1 MVPTHILCH
10 YGEIGT
16 KGKNRRQFERKLK
29 DNMKAGLKA
38 ACPGSYAEIRTVRG
52 RIVIELSKIGRE
64 SLDSMKEVLRNTFGL
79 VYFAPATRMEQKKEI
94 LEAAALE
101 LVKTLPGESFR
112 ITTRRSD
119 PNIPLS
125 TQKMNEEIGAAVVE
139 KFGKTVDLTQPDV
152 NCHIDLVE
160 DSAFVYAHRIDGF
173 GGLPVG
179 MGGKVLSMISGGIDS
194 PVATWQ
200 MMKRGAF
207 INYLHFH
214 SVPYTSDASIKKVLD
229 VIKVFQ
235 KHQLRATLFLAE
247 LAPIQ
252 EEVIEKCHEKYR
264 IILYRRFMFRI
275 AEALAK
281 REGAHAVI
289 TGESLGQVA
298 SQTIENME
306 TIEAVTSMPILRP
319 LVGMDKQEIVN
330 KSKEIGTYDIS
341 ILPDED
347 CCAYFQPKQPATK
360 ATVEQL
366 QKAEEN
372 LDVEALVEGALD
384 SLHKKVIES

>member
-38 ACPGSYAEIRTVRG
+38 TCPGSYAEIRTVRG
-52 RIVIELSKIGRE
+52 RIVIELSEIGND
-64 SLDSMKEVLRNTFGL
+64 SLESMKEVLRNTFGL

-139 KFGKTVDLTQPDV
+139 KFGKKVNLTQPDV

>member
-38 ACPGSYAEIRTVRG
+38 TCPGSYVEIRTVRG
-52 RIVIELSKIGRE
+52 RIVIELSEIGND

-139 KFGKTVDLTQPDV
+139 KFGKKVNLTQPDV

-252 EEVIEKCHEKYR
+252 EEVIEKCQEKYR

>member
-38 ACPGSYAEIRTVRG
+38 TCPGSYAEIRTVRG
-52 RIVIELSKIGRE
+52 RIVIELSEIGND

-139 KFGKTVDLTQPDV
+139 KLGKTVDLTQPDV

-252 EEVIEKCHEKYR
+252 EEVIEKCQEKYR

-330 KSKEIGTYDIS
+330 RSKEIGTYDIS

>member
-38 ACPGSYAEIRTVRG
+38 TCPGSYAEIRTVRG
-52 RIVIELSKIGRE
+52 RIVIELSEIGND
-64 SLDSMKEVLRNTFGL
+64 SLESMKEVLRNTFGL

-139 KFGKTVDLTQPDV
+139 KLGKTVDLTQPDV

>member
-52 RIVIELSKIGRE
+52 RIVIELSEIGSE

-139 KFGKTVDLTQPDV
+139 KFGKKVNLTQPDV

-330 KSKEIGTYDIS
+330 RSKEIGTYDIS

>member
-38 ACPGSYAEIRTVRG
+38 TCPGSYAEIRTVRG

-139 KFGKTVDLTQPDV
+139 KLGKTVDLTQPDV

-160 DSAFVYAHRIDGF
+160 DSAFVYAHRIDGY

>member
-1 MVPTHILCH
+1 MDPTHILCH

-16 KGKNRRQFERKLK
+16 KGKNRRQFEKKLK
-29 DNMKAGLKA
+29 DNIKAGLTVS
-38 ACPGSYAEIRTVRG
+38 CPGSYVETRTVRG
-52 RIVIELSKIGRE
+52 RIVIELSEIGRE

-79 VYFAPATRMEQKKEI
+79 VYFAPAARMEPKKEV
-94 LEAAALE
+94 LEEAALE
-101 LVKTLPGESFR
+101 LVATLPGESFR

-125 TQKMNEEIGAAVVE
+125 TQKTNEDIGAAVVE
-139 KFGKTVDLTQPDV
+139 KLGKKVNLTQPDV

-160 DSAFVYAHRIDGF
+160 DSAYVYADRIDGF

-179 MGGKVLSMISGGIDS
+179 IGGKVLSMISGGIDS

-207 INYLHFH
+207 VNYLHYH
-214 SVPYTSDASIKKVLD
+214 SVPYTSDASIKKVQD
-229 VIKVFQ
+229 IIRVFQ
-235 KHQLRATLFLAE
+235 KHQLRTKLFLAE

-252 EEVIEKCHEKYR
+252 EEVIEKCPEKYR

-281 REGAHAVI
+281 QEGAHAVI

-330 KSKEIGTYDIS
+330 KSQEIGTYDIS

-347 CCAYFQPKQPATK
+347 CCALFQPKHPATK
-360 ATVEQL
+360 ATARQL

-372 LDVEALVEGALD
+372 LDVVALVEGALD
-384 SLHKKVIES
+384 SLRREVI

>member
-38 ACPGSYAEIRTVRG
+38 TCPGSYVEIRTVRG
-52 RIVIELSKIGRE
+52 RIVIELSEIGND
-64 SLDSMKEVLRNTFGL
+64 SLESMKEVLRNTFGL

-139 KFGKTVDLTQPDV
+139 KLGKTVDLTQPDV

-160 DSAFVYAHRIDGF
+160 DSAFVYAHRIDGY

>member
-38 ACPGSYAEIRTVRG
+38 TCPGSYVEIRTVRG

-139 KFGKTVDLTQPDV
+139 KFGKKVNLTQPDV

>member
-38 ACPGSYAEIRTVRG
+38 TCPGSYVEIRTVRG
-52 RIVIELSKIGRE
+52 RIVIELSEIGND
-64 SLDSMKEVLRNTFGL
+64 SLESMKEVLRNTFGL

-125 TQKMNEEIGAAVVE
+125 TQKMNEEIGAAVVG
-139 KFGKTVDLTQPDV
+139 KLGKTVDLTQPDV

>member
-52 RIVIELSKIGRE
+52 RIVIELSEIGND
-64 SLDSMKEVLRNTFGL
+64 SLESMKEVLRNTFGL

-139 KFGKTVDLTQPDV
+139 KFGKKVNLTQPDV

>member
-1 MVPTHILCH
+1 
-10 YGEIGT
+10 
-16 KGKNRRQFERKLK
+16 
-29 DNMKAGLKA
+29 
-38 ACPGSYAEIRTVRG
+38 
-52 RIVIELSKIGRE
+52 
-64 SLDSMKEVLRNTFGL
+64 
-79 VYFAPATRMEQKKEI
+79 
-94 LEAAALE
+94 
-101 LVKTLPGESFR
+101 
-112 ITTRRSD
+112 
-119 PNIPLS
+119 
-125 TQKMNEEIGAAVVE
+125 MNEEIGAAVVE
-139 KFGKTVDLTQPDV
+139 KFGKKVNLTQPDV

>member
-38 ACPGSYAEIRTVRG
+38 ACPGSYVEIRTVRG
-52 RIVIELSKIGRE
+52 RIVIELTEIGRE
-64 SLDSMKEVLRNTFGL
+64 SLDCMKEVLRNTFGL

-101 LVKTLPGESFR
+101 FVNTLPGESFR

-214 SVPYTSDASIKKVLD
+214 SVPYTSDASIKKVHD
-229 VIKVFQ
+229 IIRIFQ
-235 KHQLRATLFLAE
+235 KHQLRTTLFLAE

-330 KSKEIGTYDIS
+330 RSKEIGTYDIS

-347 CCAYFQPKQPATK
+347 CCAYFLPKQPATK

>member
-38 ACPGSYAEIRTVRG
+38 TCPGSYAEIRTVRG

-139 KFGKTVDLTQPDV
+139 KFGKKVNLTQPDV

>member
-139 KFGKTVDLTQPDV
+139 KLGKTVDLTQPDV

-160 DSAFVYAHRIDGF
+160 DSAFVYAHRIDGY

>member
-139 KFGKTVDLTQPDV
+139 KFGKKVNLTQPDV

-330 KSKEIGTYDIS
+330 RSKEIGTYDIS

-384 SLHKKVIES
+384 SLQKEVI

>member
-38 ACPGSYAEIRTVRG
+38 TCPGSYAEIRTVRG
-52 RIVIELSKIGRE
+52 RIVIELSEIGND
-64 SLDSMKEVLRNTFGL
+64 SLESMKEVLRNTFGL

-139 KFGKTVDLTQPDV
+139 KFGKKVNLTQPDV

-330 KSKEIGTYDIS
+330 RSKEIGTYDIS

>member
-1 MVPTHILCH
+1 MEPTHILCH

-38 ACPGSYAEIRTVRG
+38 ACPRSYVEIRTVRG
-52 RIVIELSKIGRE
+52 RIVIELTEIGKE

-79 VYFAPATRMEQKKEI
+79 VYFAPATRLEPQKEV
-94 LEAAALE
+94 LEEAALE
-101 LVKTLPGESFR
+101 LVSTLPGESFR

-119 PNIPLS
+119 QNIPLS
-125 TQKMNEEIGAAVVE
+125 TQKTNEEIGAAVVE
-139 KFGKTVDLTQPDV
+139 KLGRKVNLTQPDV
-152 NCHIDLVE
+152 NCHIDLVA
-160 DSAFVYAHRIDGF
+160 DSAFVYAHRIDGY

-207 INYLHFH
+207 VSYLHFH
-214 SVPYTSDASIKKVLD
+214 SVPYTSDASIKKVRD

-252 EEVIEKCHEKYR
+252 EEVIEKCHERYR

-275 AEALAK
+275 AEALA
-281 REGAHAVI
+281 RQEEAHAVI

-330 KSKEIGTYDIS
+330 KSRVIGTYDIS
-341 ILPDED
+341 IIPDED
-347 CCAYFQPKQPATK
+347 CCAYFLPKHPATK
-360 ATVEQL
+360 ATAKQL
-366 QKAEEN
+366 EEAEKS
-372 LDVEALVEGALD
+372 LDVQALVEGTLD
-384 SLHKKVIES
+384 SLQREVIES

>member
-38 ACPGSYAEIRTVRG
+38 TCPGSYVEIRTVRG

-139 KFGKTVDLTQPDV
+139 KFGKKVNLTQPDV

-330 KSKEIGTYDIS
+330 RSKEIGTYDIS

>member
-52 RIVIELSKIGRE
+52 RIVIELSEIGND

-139 KFGKTVDLTQPDV
+139 KFGKKVNLTQPDV

-330 KSKEIGTYDIS
+330 RSKEIGTYDIS

>member
-139 KFGKTVDLTQPDV
+139 KFGKKVNLTQPDV

>member
-139 KFGKTVDLTQPDV
+139 KFGKKVNLTQPDV

-330 KSKEIGTYDIS
+330 RSKEIGTYDIS
-341 ILPDED
+341 VLPDED

>member
-38 ACPGSYAEIRTVRG
+38 TCPGSYAEIRTVRG
-52 RIVIELSKIGRE
+52 RIVIELSEIGND
-64 SLDSMKEVLRNTFGL
+64 SLESMKEVLRNTFGL

-139 KFGKTVDLTQPDV
+139 KFGKKVDLTQPDV

-207 INYLHFH
+207 VSYLHFH
-214 SVPYTSDASIKKVLD
+214 SVPYTSDASIKKVQD
-229 VIKVFQ
+229 IIRIFQ
-235 KHQLRATLFLAE
+235 KHQLRTTLFLAE

-252 EEVIEKCHEKYR
+252 EEVIEKCQEKYR

-330 KSKEIGTYDIS
+330 RSKEIGTYDIS

>member
-38 ACPGSYAEIRTVRG
+38 TCPGSYAEIRTVRG
-52 RIVIELSKIGRE
+52 RIVIELSEIGND
-64 SLDSMKEVLRNTFGL
+64 SLESMKEVLRNTFGL

-139 KFGKTVDLTQPDV
+139 KFGKKVNLTQPDV

-330 KSKEIGTYDIS
+330 RSKEIGTYDIS

-347 CCAYFQPKQPATK
+347 CCAYFLPKQPATK

>member
-38 ACPGSYAEIRTVRG
+38 TCPGSYVEIRTVRG
-52 RIVIELSKIGRE
+52 RIVIELSEIGND
-64 SLDSMKEVLRNTFGL
+64 SLESMKEVLRNTFGL

-139 KFGKTVDLTQPDV
+139 KLGKTVDLTQPDV

-252 EEVIEKCHEKYR
+252 EEVIEKCQEKYR